1 MYCPKCNQAQVSDEM
16 RYCSRCGFPLS
27 TVALLLQNDGK
38 LPPQRLARGESRRG
52 RMATESLILT
62 VLSWAVALIATW
74 WFDVGGPFEFIAK
87 VGAVLFGLIGL
98 IGLFRFLY
106 AFLFVRQGEGL
117 PADNSQREIPE
128 SSERALPPQQTSFG
142 DVPTK
147 TRTKEMVQPIS
158 VTESTTRLLDEP
170 NQH

>member
-1 MYCPKCNQAQVSDEM
+1 MYCPKCNQAQASEEM
-16 RYCSRCGFPLS
+16 RYCSRCGFPLT

-38 LPPQRLARGESRRG
+38 LPPQPAARAESRRG
-52 RMATESLILT
+52 RMATESVALT
-62 VLSWAVALIATW
+62 VLSWAVALTATW

-87 VGAVLFGLIGL
+87 VGAGLFGLIGL

-117 PADNSQREIPE
+117 RAENTQREIPE
-128 SSERALPPQQTSFG
+128 YRERALSPQQSSFV

-147 TRTKEMVQPIS
+147 TTTKEIVQPIS

-170 NQH
+170 DQH